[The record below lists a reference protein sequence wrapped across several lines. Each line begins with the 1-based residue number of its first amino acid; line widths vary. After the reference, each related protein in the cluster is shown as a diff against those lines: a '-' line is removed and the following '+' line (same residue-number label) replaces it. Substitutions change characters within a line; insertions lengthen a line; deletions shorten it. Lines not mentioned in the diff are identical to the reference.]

1 MARKSVK
8 EAVLDTQLIYA
19 LAKVNKLSEL
29 EELISVPNVAKIDQ
43 IGERCFDEGMFEAA
57 KILFTNINNNAKLA
71 LCFVALEQFRE
82 AVDAATSARL
92 ALLRQQ
98 ALSTPRRLGKAWL
111 SGIDGLAITA
121 VLVVLAIVLPQQLPQ
136 FSSGQASDSTNS
148 ETVEVLTEE
157 PEPEF
162 YQDLDMLQW
171 LAHEG
176 DARV

>member
-1 MARKSVK
+1 MTDLND
-8 EAVLDTQLIYA
+8 LD
-19 LAKVNKLSEL
+19 
-29 EELISVPNVAKIDQ
+29 
-43 IGERCFDEGMFEAA
+43 
-57 KILFTNINNNAKLA
+57 
-71 LCFVALEQFRE
+71 LEQQQLARALRNELRAAE

-92 ALLRQQ
+92 SLLRQQ
-98 ALSTPRRLGKAWL
+98 ALSSPRRLGKAWL

-121 VLVVLAIVLPQQLPQ
+121 VLVVLGIVLPQQLPQ